1 MDMAGYSWP
10 EDVPYH
16 SSRKQKKQLKEAV
29 VKTTLSRLK
38 RRGLLENNNHV
49 WQLTQKGKEY
59 IAKKLFRKNVDAI
72 KKKHCLIIAFDI
84 PETIRRK
91 RNWLREMLVLFE
103 FKQLQKSVWF
113 GPAPL
118 PHEFMEMLREGDLLQ
133 YLRFFEAKEADIIGK
148 DFERL
153 FR

>member
-10 EDVPYH
+10 DDIPYRP
-16 SSRKQKKQLKEAV
+16 SRKQQKALKEAV

-38 RRGLLENNNHV
+38 RRGLLENSGHV
-49 WQLTQKGKEY
+49 WQLTQKGKDY
-59 IAKKLFRKNVDAI
+59 IAKKLFRKKIVAI
-72 KKKHCLIIAFDI
+72 KKKPCLIIAFDV
-84 PETIRRK
+84 PEKMRRK
-91 RNWLREMLVLFE
+91 RDWLRETLVFYGFE
-103 FKQLQKSVWF
+103 QLQKSIWF

-118 PHEFMEMLREGDLLQ
+118 PHEFMEMLRERDLLPC
-133 YLRFFEAKEADIIGK
+133 LRFFEAKEADIIGK